1 MRTSW
6 PLLIAGLLAALPGW
20 ARGGATPRK
29 PNVIII
35 LADDLGYGDL
45 GCFGAK
51 KIKTP
56 HLDRMAKQG
65 MRFTSFYVTEAVCS
79 ASRASILTGCYA
91 VRVGLQGALNHT
103 SRIGIGEHEP
113 NLARMLKQR
122 GYRTGLIGKWH
133 LGHQA
138 KFHPQRHGFDE
149 FVGTMFPND

>member
-35 LADDLGYGDL
+35 YADDLGYADL

-56 HLDRMAKQG
+56 NLDRMAKQG
-65 MRFTSFYVTEAVCS
+65 MRFTSFYVAQPVCS
-79 ASRASILTGCYA
+79 ASRAALLTGKYSN
-91 VRVGLQGALNHT
+91 RTGILGALGPAAKNGLGKENQT
-103 SRIGIGEHEP
+103 IAE
-113 NLARMLKQR
+113 LLKTLH
-122 GYRTGLIGKWH
+122 YAT
-133 LGHQA
+133 
-138 KFHPQRHGFDE
+138 
-149 FVGTMFPND
+149 